1 MNKIIL
7 KAKKDLK
14 ERGYVYLPGFFKNN
28 KNFKNLINDMS
39 YFLKNISKKNYKNL
53 NNYDKIICEKSLNL
67 KEIPDELLFLIFL

>member
-39 YFLKNISKKNYKNL
+39 YF
-53 NNYDKIICEKSLNL
+53 
-67 KEIPDELLFLIFL
+67 